1 DVSDIYVFIHQR
13 LDDCDNSRY
22 LVKNAVEIR
31 TLLQN
36 SGKVRK
42 VFQGHYHKGD
52 FQKIEQIEYITLQA
66 MCEGEKNIYTV
77 IEI

>member
-1 DVSDIYVFIHQR
+1 MLKKI
-13 LDDCDNSRY
+13 LALL
-22 LVKNAVEIR
+22 LVLCMLVVIVACGQ
-31 TLLQN
+31 TQ
-36 SGKVRK
+36 K